1 MKIDVFCHILPRRY
15 KEELYKKAPSKFYSS
30 KYADAVQSLTDLDV
44 RFRIMDRWDDYV
56 QVLSIASPPPEN
68 VLSPADATELC
79 KIGNDEMA
87 ELVFKYPDR
96 FVAAVASLPMNDVDA
111 AVKEADRA
119 IKDLRFRGIQLF
131 TDINGKPI
139 DDKEFLPVFERMNYC
154 NLPIL
159 LHPRRPS
166 NVPDYPGE
174 AESKYLVWT
183 LFGWP
188 YETSA
193 AMTRIV
199 FSGLFEKFPNLKVMS
214 HHAGGMIPYF
224 AKRIQISND
233 FNEMRLGYRYE
244 AHLTKSPLEYFRMF
258 YNDTAVYGNTS
269 ALMCAYD
276 LFGAD
281 HLLFATD
288 MPYDNQL
295 GSRFIGETVRSVEEM
310 AVSAPEKK
318 KIFEENA
325 RRVFRLPA

>member
-139 DDKEFLPVFERMNYC
+139 DDKEFLPVFERMNYY

-199 FSGLFEKFPNLKVMS
+199 FSGLLEKFPNLKVMS